1 MEQWYCAERKE
12 GRKEDFFLLVWL
24 CGMIEIVKKTIA
36 ILILINLK

>member
-12 GRKEDFFLLVWL
+12 GRKIFFLLVWL